1 MIKLTNDQYTKLET
15 RIKKTAETFVEEHAL
30 GYFLSQ
36 EDAFDTLAMRIIED
50 LVAEALLEEPQ
61 LPLTPA
67 FFPQGNE

>member
-1 MIKLTNDQYTKLET
+1 MIKLTNDQFTKLEN
-15 RIKKTAETFVEEHAL
+15 RIKKTAETFLTDYEL

-61 LPLTPA
+61 LPLAPV
-67 FFPQGNE
+67 FFPQDQ